1 MSPWTATYQA
11 SLSFTVPRSLLKLM
25 SVESVM
31 PSNDLIL
38 FLLLL
43 FFIPNKS
50 VSPKNSSPSF
60 PASLT
65 LLTRHTQCPY
75 LSHPCYLAWPPHP
88 WSWLSSACSA
98 APSSRAGQEPQW
110 PQNPRWW
117 GCGIWGRGTG
127 TSTQGSAARTQHAI
141 RISLLVGW
149 GMLLDVAFPWFLSF

>member
-1 MSPWTATYQA
+1 MDCQA
-11 SLSFTVPRSLLKLM
+11 SLSITNSRSFLKLM
-25 SVESVM
+25 SIESVM
-31 PSNDLIL
+31 PSNHLIL

-50 VSPKNSSPSF
+50 ISPKNSSPF

-65 LLTRHTQCPY
+65 LLTRHTQRPY
-75 LSHPCYLAWPPHP
+75 LPHPCYLARPPHP
-88 WSWLSSACSA
+88 WSWLSSACSG

-110 PQNPRWW
+110 PQNPHWLGW
-117 GCGIWGRGTG
+117 GIWGRGTR
-127 TSTQGSAARTQHAI
+127 TSTQGSAARMEHAI